1 MSRVLAV
8 DPGERRI
15 GLALSDPT
23 RLIAR
28 PLSVLEHRSR
38 AEDARAIVK
47 LGQQHAA
54 GLILVGLALDQ
65 EGRIGPQARRGLR
78 LARAIREVAEVPV
91 ETWDESGSTQRAAEV
106 GGRDELLDARAAATI
121 LQDYLNT
128 LADPEPE

>member
-28 PLSVLEHRSR
+28 PLLVLEHRSR
-38 AEDARAIVK
+38 AEDARAIVAAA
-47 LGQQHAA
+47 QQHSA

-65 EGRIGPQARRGLR
+65 EGRVGPQARRGLR
-78 LARAIREVAEVPV
+78 LAQAIRQLARVPV
-91 ETWDESGSTQRAAEV
+91 ETWDESGSTQRAAAA
-106 GGRDELLDARAAATI
+106 GQTDELLDARAAAFI
-121 LQDYLNT
+121 LQDYLDT
-128 LADPEPE
+128 LADPAPE